1 MSYDYPDVYM
11 QAEKF
16 ELSIVGELDNPFAH
30 YNFDMLVV
38 WQHEDGRLFYAT
50 DSGCSCP
57 SPFED
62 YHSIDS
68 LTEITDES
76 WEAFEA
82 AVKEHCVWKRE
93 LEYYADER
101 KWASFDADKTQLLA
115 KVAKLLRR
123 RPVNDDP
130 PSPLQGSRQPL
141 EL

>member
-16 ELSIVGELDNPFAH
+16 GLSIVGELDDPFAD
-30 YNFDMLVV
+30 YSFVMLVV

-62 YHSIDS
+62 FHSIDS

-76 WEAFEA
+76 WEAFEE
-82 AVKEHCVWKRE
+82 AVKEHCDWERE
-93 LEYYADER
+93 RPYNRDEAT
-101 KWASFDADKTQLLA
+101 WASFDADKTQLLA

-123 RPVNDDP
+123 RT
-130 PSPLQGSRQPL
+130 S
-141 EL
+141 